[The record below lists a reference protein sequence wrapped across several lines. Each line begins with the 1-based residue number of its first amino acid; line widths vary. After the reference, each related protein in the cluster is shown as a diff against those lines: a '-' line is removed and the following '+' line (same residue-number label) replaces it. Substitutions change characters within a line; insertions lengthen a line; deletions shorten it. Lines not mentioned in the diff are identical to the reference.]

1 MGQVKKGE
9 REREKKVPEL
19 WAGTPR
25 QCPHTGSDCCAE
37 SQLHKASQPHPHP
50 HLLPQREV
58 SGFVISNH
66 QSSRSGAQPRGQ
78 MNKKSWEELDPSP
91 VVQPLRAS
99 GACSVVTEA
108 CARLSAE
115 TLGPSP
121 RCPALCRDPGSQ
133 PAASCLSLPPAPP
146 ASQLPSH
153 LHDGFHVTCPLFGM
167 FSVICIFLADPDGYR
182 VCQVV
187 HRCQLTGEGLAQ
199 R

>member
-1 MGQVKKGE
+1 MGQVKK

-58 SGFVISNH
+58 SGFVISNR

-99 GACSVVTEA
+99 GASCSVVTEA

-115 TLGPSP
+115 TLGRSP
-121 RCPALCRDPGSQ
+121 R
-133 PAASCLSLPPAPP
+133 PPACPYPQPP
-146 ASQLPSH
+146 LLLSSPVTYTMVSTSH
-153 LHDGFHVTCPLFGM
+153 VLSSEC
-167 FSVICIFLADPDGYR
+167 SA
-182 VCQVV
+182 
-187 HRCQLTGEGLAQ
+187 
-199 R
+199 